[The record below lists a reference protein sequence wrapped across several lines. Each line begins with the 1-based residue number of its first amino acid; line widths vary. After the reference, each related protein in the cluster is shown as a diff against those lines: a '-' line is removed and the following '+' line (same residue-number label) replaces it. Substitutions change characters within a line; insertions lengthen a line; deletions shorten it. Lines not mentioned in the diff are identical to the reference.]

1 MYREAAQAPQA
12 VREQLQANAAR
23 VARLAARLRQAPPRA
38 VVTCARGSSD
48 HAATFARYLIETRLG
63 LLTSSAAPSVSS
75 VYDARPDL
83 AGAVMLAISQS
94 GASPDLLSA
103 VSSARAAGAH
113 IVALVNAEDSPLAE
127 LADELIPLC
136 AGLERSVAATK
147 SYIASLAAIVHL
159 VASWSR
165 DVQLAAALQQAP
177 ELLER
182 AWQLDWS
189 AAVTRLTPA
198 NNLYVIGRGLGLGVA
213 QEAALKLKETCGLH
227 AEAVSAAELRHGPMA
242 LVRAG
247 FPLLIFTQ
255 NDESR
260 SGVTQLAAELAT
272 QGADVLLAGA
282 DAARA
287 TILPTEGAHPVIE
300 PLLFAQS
307 FYRMANALSLARGHD
322 PDRPPHL
329 HKVTETL

>member
-1 MYREAAQAPQA
+1 MYREAAQAPDA
-12 VREQLQANAAR
+12 VREQLQVNAAR
-23 VARLAARLRQAPPRA
+23 VAQLAARLRQAPPRA

-75 VYDARPDL
+75 VYAARPDL
-83 AGAVMLAISQS
+83 AGAMMLAISQS
-94 GASPDLLSA
+94 GASPDLLAA
-103 VSSARAAGAH
+103 VSSARAAGAN
-113 IVALVNAEDSPLAE
+113 IVALVNAPDSPLAQ
-127 LADELIPLC
+127 LADDLLPLC

-147 SYIASLAAIVHL
+147 SYIASLAAIVQL
-159 VASWSR
+159 VADWAR
-165 DVQLAAALQQAP
+165 DAQLAAALQQAP

-198 NNLYVIGRGLGLGVA
+198 NNLYVVGRGLGLAIA

-247 FPLLIFTQ
+247 FPLLIFSQ

-260 SGVTQLAAELAT
+260 AGVVQLSSELAA

-282 DAARA
+282 AAAGA
-287 TILPTEGAHPVIE
+287 TLLPTQAAHPVIE
-300 PLLFAQS
+300 PLLLAQS
-307 FYRMANALSLARGHD
+307 FYRMANALSLARGRD